1 MAHYT
6 YRDLYMAARNTLR
19 TVDGENAEFTA
30 RQIVAAATD
39 RTLAQLVAD
48 FALSVFQRDITRVN
62 GMVAR
67 RLKGEPLAYVLGKW
81 DFYGLSL
88 TVNPGVL
95 IPRDDTEAVTDL
107 AIEKARALQANPRVL
122 DLCTGSGCI
131 GLAIASKVRDA
142 RVTLGDIS
150 PDALRVARRNI
161 QDNHLS
167 GRVSCIELNALEP
180 APKFLGKYDLIVSNP
195 PYVTTDQMETLDASV
210 KDYEPHL
217 ALHGGTDGLDFYR
230 AILSNFDCVLQP
242 GGYICFEFGMGQEA
256 DVCALLMNS
265 GYELEQL
272 RRDSGERARAVIAR
286 KAKTSDPQQ

>member
-6 YRDLYMAARNTLR
+6 YHDLYMAARNSLR
-19 TVDGENAEFTA
+19 AVDGENAEFTA
-30 RQIVAAATD
+30 RQIVAAASD

-48 FALSVFQRDITRVN
+48 FALSVFQRDITRVSE
-62 GMVAR
+62 MVER
-67 RLKGEPLAYVLGKW
+67 RLKGEPLAYVLGRW

-88 TVNPGVL
+88 TVNPNVL

-107 AIEKARALQANPRVL
+107 AIEKARTFPGNPRVL

-131 GLAIASKVRDA
+131 GLAIASRVRDA
-142 RVTLGDIS
+142 RLTLGDIS
-150 PDALRVARRNI
+150 PEALRVARKNTI
-161 QDNHLS
+161 DNHLS
-167 GRVSCIELNALEP
+167 GRVSCIELSALEP

-195 PYVTTDQMETLDASV
+195 PYVTTDQMETLDSSV

-230 AILSNFDCVLQP
+230 AILSNFDSALQP

-286 KAKTSDPQQ
+286 KRKNL